1 MASVNPYLSF
11 NGNCEEA
18 FDFYKSVFGGEFAM
32 KSRFGEMPSEHN
44 CSEAEANKI
53 MHVALPIGKDSIL
66 MGSDQPDGYGPL
78 SEGNN
83 FNIAVSPDSEE
94 QATGIF
100 NGLSAGGQVVMP
112 MEKTFWGAYF
122 GMLKDKYGIQWMVN
136 YQFEQPK

>member
-1 MASVNPYLSF
+1 MASINPYLTF
-11 NGNCEEA
+11 NGKCEEA

-32 KSRFGEMPSEHN
+32 KSRFGETPEQT
-44 CSEAEANKI
+44 CSAAEANKI
-53 MHVALPIGKDSIL
+53 MHVALPIGKDSLL

-78 SEGNN
+78 NEGNN
-83 FNIAVSPDSEE
+83 FNIAVSPDSQE
-94 QATGIF
+94 QAMGIF
-100 NGLSAGGQVVMP
+100 QGLSAGGQVIMP